1 LVVCHGDA
9 CVPNTLIGDDGR
21 CSGHVDVGDLGLADR
36 WADLAVA
43 ILSMEMDF
51 TGDHEAALLD
61 AYGVA
66 PDRFRIAHYRK
77 RWEE

>member
-1 LVVCHGDA
+1 
-9 CVPNTLIGDDGR
+9 
-21 CSGHVDVGDLGLADR
+21 
-36 WADLAVA
+36 VA

-66 PDRFRIAHYRK
+66 PDRLRIAHYRK